1 MHEEC
6 DYSSD
11 EDNVYKAQR
20 TLNRELDLA
29 VQFFVEENPLDL
41 VQNIKR

>member
-1 MHEEC
+1 MHEEI

-11 EDNVYKAQR
+11 EDNVSKAQR
-20 TLNRELDLA
+20 TLNKELHLA